1 VSPDY
6 FAALRI
12 PLLQGRIWDAT
23 ENHNGAL
30 VAVINRTMAQRY
42 FPGGDVIG
50 RAIRLPDF
58 DNRPPLILTAPQ
70 LSESWLSIV
79 GIVEDARNDGLRNP
93 VQPAI
98 YVPFTLSMAQGTQIL
113 VRSQVPP
120 LTLLHSVHQQIKA
133 VNAEQQTDS
142 RVADL
147 ETWISNEPEWQQGRL
162 VSWIFGGFAGLAL
175 ALAAVG
181 LYSVV
186 SYSVAQRTNEFGIR
200 MALGAQRGHVVRI
213 VFSSTLVSVGSGI
226 VAGLALT
233 FGLNRMVAQWA
244 EGNARDPLILLVGTL
259 VLVWVAV
266 VACVVPALRASRV
279 EPMTALRCE

>member
-1 VSPDY
+1 
-6 FAALRI
+6 
-12 PLLQGRIWDAT
+12 
-23 ENHNGAL
+23 
-30 VAVINRTMAQRY
+30 M
-42 FPGGDVIG
+42 
-50 RAIRLPDF
+50 
-58 DNRPPLILTAPQ
+58 ILTAPQ

-113 VRSQVPP
+113 VRSQLPP

-133 VNAEQQTDS
+133 VNAEQQTDG

-200 MALGAQRGHVVRI
+200 MALGAQRVRGH
-213 VFSSTLVSVGSGI
+213 
-226 VAGLALT
+226 ALC
-233 FGLNRMVAQWA
+233 FRRRW
-244 EGNARDPLILLVGTL
+244 
-259 VLVWVAV
+259 
-266 VACVVPALRASRV
+266 
-279 EPMTALRCE
+279 